1 MQTHNP
7 AALQQL
13 RTRRLTGTP
22 EQIRNAVARYHATG
36 QLAELT
42 APQPVPGRPGLVCV
56 DVRIISAF
64 TDQPVP
70 ATAARPRPRPQRR
83 RRRWPYILAAVIAV
97 LGLLAWGVYTLVTAV
112 AAAVGSAG
120 PALAVLALAAL
131 IVAAL
136 GTPTGRKTCTTIIT
150 VTHKH

>member
-1 MQTHNP
+1 MQNHNP

-13 RTRRLTGTP
+13 RSRRLTGTP
-22 EQIRNAVARYHATG
+22 EQVRNAVARYQATG
-36 QLAELT
+36 QLADLT
-42 APQPVPGRPGLVCV
+42 APQPVPGRPGLICM
-56 DVRIISAF
+56 DVRIISTF

-70 ATAARPRPRPQRR
+70 TVRPRPRR

-112 AAAVGSAG
+112 AAAVGAAG
-120 PALAVLALAAL
+120 PALAVLALAAV
-131 IVAAL
+131 IVAAA
-136 GTPTGRKTCTTIIT
+136 GTRTGRKTCTTIVT